1 VAAYATRVIVVKDG
15 LIRSDTR
22 QTPIQAVVP
31 PEPLDAN
38 P

>member
-22 QTPIQAVVP
+22 QKPMVAVVP
-31 PEPLDAN
+31 PEPLEADA
-38 P
+38 